1 MNKRV
6 VAGVAALLIGGGAAL
21 AGPAA
26 ANADGSG
33 SGGSSTDHPSG
44 PSADEPTAAEIAA
57 ELARLNAGLSA
68 EDMAAQDRA
77 SGMFDENLLRYGDPH
92 TSGPPADAYDVPF
105 GG

>member
-1 MNKRV
+1 MIKRV

-44 PSADEPTAAEIAA
+44 PSADELTAAEIADA
-57 ELARLNAGLSA
+57 LAQLNADLSDEGMSDAGLQHNGVA
-68 EDMAAQDRA
+68 
-77 SGMFDENLLRYGDPH
+77 
-92 TSGPPADAYDVPF
+92 PAGAIDVAP